1 MAFSSTSSP
10 GRSFNVSA
18 GVSPAASTR
27 RRRYLA
33 RPHTAA
39 RASGRNTP
47 SWNRSVSPFWEMSDT
62 PALGELTAALRGETG
77 WSRSTVLTYLTR
89 MEAKGLVAIDSSGY
103 PRRYRAALDRDAC
116 QAQARKNF
124 LQQVYQGATGDLV
137 AAFLKEKPIPA
148 RERDELRRLLDEME
162 V

>member
-1 MAFSSTSSP
+1 MTNLSDREWTVLDALWRTS
-10 GRSFNVSA
+10 GA
-18 GVSPAASTR
+18 
-27 RRRYLA
+27 
-33 RPHTAA
+33 
-39 RASGRNTP
+39 
-47 SWNRSVSPFWEMSDT
+47 
-62 PALGELTAALRGETG
+62 ALGELTAALRGETG